1 MPKRIKDYSTTATS
15 YASDD
20 YLAMDGA
27 TNGTRKILAYTVG
40 VYPWSMNSSGVL
52 SSTTVNTPLIQLKP
66 ALTTTECGLEWL
78 DSTSTRAGYVKY
90 TTNSADLL
98 IDSGKSGGS
107 GKIVFYTNETDCGRF
122 TSARNFTIGVASSE
136 TGLTGAGGCIVGSTT
151 LGTSTTT
158 GALVVGGTIAGNKK
172 AFIKDG
178 LRLEQTAT
186 TVYSDITPLSNGYVE
201 IAGTASGTANLGR
214 ITSTIVNNTAVSA
227 RAMRGGLAFDG
238 VTAASDLHTPG
249 ATIGTSD
256 FVVRLQFLCP
266 TAYSSFPTLLV
277 ASSTG
282 SYTAAGALW
291 ILFDSN
297 AGGDLGFNLNN
308 TDNNNRASY
317 KITNFGSAYGGK
329 IVDVVFVRSSGG
341 TVTVYANGVAQ
352 TLTSANTGTPA
363 SWSDSVSAAYVRIG
377 STTGSANLFNSTIYA
392 AQLFTRALSASE
404 VVDLA
409 NKGVSEA
416 DKWGSLTAKYTSDFS
431 AGADSFT
438 SINGT
443 VTGNVDGIGGQNDN
457 LSYYGDAT
465 VGNHAVTR
473 STAIFTVGKRYRVS
487 YSYYLP
493 STNTNLKKLAA
504 FYHGGA
510 SMESSLNSVT
520 DAWTTISFEIN
531 GVPSAAGSGIA
542 FYGYT
547 SGNSLSFACATSP
560 PYDLFYVRGITV
572 TEIGCLL
579 DPDLSVGVGYQVP
592 DRSSNNYHG
601 VVSATGT
608 SWTLAQRRG
617 QLRVTSNTNG
627 NQQLLGSQVC
637 LPTNAIITSIIGYTT
652 GTPTIKIG
660 NVSAGSQLV
669 ASVAMSASTYQS
681 FTVAATTTTTGNL
694 WVNSTTSD
702 TINWTITYMI
712 ADP

>member
-214 ITSTIVNNTAVSA
+214 ITSTIVNNTAVSSCA
-227 RAMRGGLAFDG
+227 RQGGLAFDG
-238 VTAASDLHTPG
+238 VTSTAKVISTIG
-249 ATIGTSD
+249 ANIGTSD
-256 FVVRLQFLCP
+256 LTYYAEFQVPSSNPSSTIGLLQLGSVSSTHVSTSALSVFISSAGTLFFTLYGPSSTSDFIQDSIASFV
-266 TAYSSFPTLLV
+266 SSYAGKVVSLAVVKNSTTPSLTVYVNGVVVATSSSSAGGITWGATV
-277 ASSTG
+277 AST
-282 SYTAAGALW
+282 YC
-291 ILFDSN
+291 N
-297 AGGDLGFNLNN
+297 
-308 TDNNNRASY
+308 
-317 KITNFGSAYGGK
+317 
-329 IVDVVFVRSSGG
+329 
-341 TVTVYANGVAQ
+341 
-352 TLTSANTGTPA
+352 
-363 SWSDSVSAAYVRIG
+363 IG
-377 STTGSANLFNSTIYA
+377 SNGGSPYSGNILASRI
-392 AQLFTRALSASE
+392 FTRALSASE

-409 NKGVSEA
+409 NKGVAEA
-416 DKWGSLTAKYTSDFS
+416 DKWASLTAKRTYDFS
-431 AGADSFT
+431 STTDGWSALAPTVLTVSRDAGP
-438 SINGT
+438 T
-443 VTGNVDGIGGQNDN
+443 VGQTDN
-457 LSYYGDAT
+457 LKSLDTGVA
-465 VGNHAVTR
+465 GNHVV
-473 STAIFTVGKRYRVS
+473 SSNDSPLVIGKKYKIT
-487 YSYYLP
+487 YSYYWP
-493 STNTNLKKLAA
+493 SGNTTFNFFRLTYRDGSAILETVTPITDGAWHTRTLEFTA
-504 FYHGGA
+504 TSTVGPGFYIYNSGG
-510 SMESSLNSVT
+510 NF
-520 DAWTTISFEIN
+520 SFT
-531 GVPSAAGSGIA
+531 G
-542 FYGYT
+542 T
-547 SGNSLSFACATSP
+547 SG
-560 PYDLFYVRGITV
+560 DLFYVRGITV
-572 TEIGCLL
+572 TEVGCLL
-579 DPDLSVGVGYQVP
+579 DADLSVGVGYQVP